1 MGVHLHT
8 GMFRAINETGWWGLT
23 IAPKMEFTASHLPL
37 AMSAYGRKTLRRW
50 MRAGYC
56 DTPGGEAA
64 KRWELL
70 MIANGARHITTHSRT
85 GWFSSRVIQE
95 MGSKPWVPDVE
106 KFSAILALWC
116 AAENIPNFQGTVGL
130 VSETTHDRWMIHDV
144 QMVHKTLSSTF
155 MVSPIGYCNVLG
167 THQKGA
173 RAIVRTLVREL
184 GHPLADLD
192 AALDS
197 IDQPCTFRVVTTEC
211 DCGEKAPNHS
221 THTAYYNEVKK
232 K

>member
-1 MGVHLHT
+1 MGMHLHT
-8 GMFRAINETGWWGLT
+8 KIFHARNETGWWRLT
-23 IAPKMEFTASHLPL
+23 TAPKVEFTATHMPL
-37 AMSAYGRKTLRRW
+37 AMSAYCRKTLRRW

-56 DTPGGEAA
+56 DSPGGEAA

-70 MIANGARHITTHSRT
+70 MIANGARHITNHSRN

-116 AAENIPNFQGTVGL
+116 AAENVPNFQGTVGL
-130 VSETTHDRWMIHDV
+130 TTETVHDRWIIHDP
-144 QMVHKTLSSTF
+144 QRVHKTLSSTC
-155 MVSPIGYCNVLG
+155 MVRPVGYAHVLG
-167 THQKGA
+167 SNQQGA

-197 IDQPCTFRVVTTEC
+197 IDRHCTFRVVTTEC
-211 DCGEKAPNHS
+211 DCGSKEPAHS